1 VKLTTHFRLV
11 SEFTLSGAVFIVH
24 KVKMACCLI
33 MNEENLVSYVVKNVK
48 CTLVQALRLCT
59 DRTPLKGSRDIALL
73 FHDQG
78 TRRG

>member
-1 VKLTTHFRLV
+1 VKLTIHFRLV
-11 SEFTLSGAVFIVH
+11 PEFTLCGAVSLVH

-33 MNEENLVSYVVKNVK
+33 RYKENLVSYVVKKVK

-59 DRTPLKGSRDIALL
+59 GRTLLKGSRVIVLL
-73 FHDQG
+73 FHAHG